1 MAENKV
7 LMDTNVF
14 TDITAGIKNN
24 ASNCIFSDELLRKTN
39 VWEDTA
45 TGRKMNELL
54 KSFYNMSDTYRQE
67 AAESLPRAL
76 LTLRDSMVAVD
87 KKLSKSIDV
96 EKEIVPKRNVSEVI

>member
-14 TDITAGIKNN
+14 TEITTGIKGN
-24 ASNCIFSDELLRKTN
+24 ASNCVFSDELLRKTDI
-39 VWEDTA
+39 WEDTA

-54 KSFYNMSDTYRQE
+54 KSFYKMSDAYRLE

-76 LTLRDSMVAVD
+76 LTLRDSMVGVD
-87 KKLSKSIDV
+87 KNLSESIDV
-96 EKEIVPKRNVSEVI
+96 EKAIEPKRNIPEVI